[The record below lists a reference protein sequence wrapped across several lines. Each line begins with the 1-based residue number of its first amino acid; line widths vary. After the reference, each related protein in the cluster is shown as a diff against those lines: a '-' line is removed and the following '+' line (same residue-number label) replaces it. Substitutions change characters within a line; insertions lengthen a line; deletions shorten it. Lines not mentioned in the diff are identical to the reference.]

1 MKMLFQYPCR
11 ARRSWNFWRF
21 TKIYNTCYIVCHD
34 ANVKTNKYLPTTI
47 KPNLAE
53 KGQRFVLT
61 SSSGGKI
68 WLKIE

>member
-1 MKMLFQYPCR
+1 M
-11 ARRSWNFWRF
+11 
-21 TKIYNTCYIVCHD
+21 YNTCYIVRHD